1 MPKKSSS
8 SIYALILAG
17 GSGTRLWPRSRRDS
31 PKQLLALF
39 SQRTMLQETFDRIAS
54 IIPPDHVF
62 IGTNQ
67 AYVKMVHE
75 QLPELPRKNIIG
87 EPVGHGTAPSIGLT
101 ALHILKNDPA
111 AVMLSLHADHY
122 IERADD
128 FRRALMDAAHVAS
141 QGHLVT
147 LGIKPSQPETG
158 YGYIHR
164 GELIENIGEQAV
176 YRVAQFVEKPNEAT
190 AIKYM
195 QSGEYYWN
203 SGIFAWKIKT
213 LFEEFATY
221 LPKLNRQLKQMA
233 RVLSQRTEVKK
244 IWSMLDDETIDV
256 GIMEKSKRVAVL
268 PIDVGWSDVGS
279 WATLLDLL
287 PGDSQ
292 NNVVVGEHVGV
303 NTSTSLLY
311 SPNRLIATVGLSDMI
326 VVDTDDA
333 ILVCRKEDA
342 QKVKHIVE
350 ELKKNNK
357 HKYL

>member
-1 MPKKSSS
+1 MTKKSTS

-31 PKQLLALF
+31 PKQMLALF
-39 SQRTMLQETFDRIAS
+39 SQRTMLQETFDRIAA

-67 AYVKMVHE
+67 AYVDTVHE
-75 QLPELPRKNIIG
+75 QLPEVPRKNIIG

-101 ALHILKNDPA
+101 ALHIQKRDPD

-128 FRRALMDAAHVAS
+128 FRRAVLDAAHVAA

-164 GELIENIGEQAV
+164 GELIENIGEQPV

-190 AIKYM
+190 AIKYL

-203 SGIFAWKIKT
+203 SGIFAWKIET

-233 RVLSQRTEVKK
+233 RVLSKRAEIKR
-244 IWSMLDDETIDV
+244 IWNTLADETIDV
-256 GIMEKSKRVAVL
+256 GIMEKSKRVTVL

-287 PGDSQ
+287 PGDTQ

-303 NTSTSLLY
+303 NTSSSLLY
-311 SPNRLIATVGLSDMI
+311 SPNRLIATVGLADMI

-333 ILVCRKEDA
+333 ILVCSKEDA